1 MRYIMGNKNYDSIE
15 DAVEAF
21 DTMDDSMKCD
31 IAMRALGIQGVS
43 TIDRYTLECLAIGM
57 VETGL
62 AKDWIEDA
70 FETVEESDGYYL
82 HDGILNVE
90 EE

>member
-1 MRYIMGNKNYDSIE
+1 MKYIMNNEKYDSIE
-15 DAVEAF
+15 DAVDAF
-21 DTMDDSMKCD
+21 DTMDHDMKCEVT
-31 IAMRALGIQGVS
+31 MRALGIQGVS
-43 TIDRYTLECLAIGM
+43 TTDLYTLECLAIGM

-70 FETVEESDGYYL
+70 FETVEESNGYCFDEL
-82 HDGILNVE
+82 LNAE